1 MTGTTERLAEFVV
14 GLGRDNLPPAVAARA
29 KALILDLVGIAVRA
43 RHDAESTESL
53 ISGAQRMGLDRGPCG
68 VFGDP
73 ARYTMPA
80 AALINGTLA
89 HSLDFDDTHAAA
101 SLHTGAPIAPAAFA
115 AAEACGASGRDALA
129 GIVAGIEVQ
138 TRLGKALVPKAHYA
152 RGYHPTAT
160 CGAFGAAAAAARTM
174 GLPADQVAHA
184 LGIALSQTS
193 GSMAFLVDGAWTKRY
208 QVGHAAMN
216 GTIAASMAAA
226 GFRGPAEPIVGK
238 HGFLRSYAPDPEP
251 ALADAGLGETWETMA
266 VAVKPYPSCR
276 YSHAAMDAVIDIA
289 RSEAVA
295 AEDVEAIEVGLPR
308 TGWDLVGDPQA
319 DKQSPKS
326 TVDGQFSMPFLAAVA
341 LREHG
346 LVWDDYA
353 RHLADPVTLA
363 LCRKVRTRV
372 DDAAEAEFPAHMS
385 ARVTLFT
392 KRDRFERF
400 VAVCKGEPENFLSDG
415 ELRAKFDGLTGPFL
429 PSRRGDRIVELVR
442 TLETVDD
449 IGALLALTRTAAAA
463 AA

>member
-1 MTGTTERLAEFVV
+1 MSGTTERLAGFVA
-14 GLGRDNLPPAVAARA
+14 GLGCDNLPSAVAARA
-29 KALILDLVGIAVRA
+29 KALILDMVGIAVRA
-43 RHDAESTESL
+43 RHDAESTGSL
-53 ISGAQRMGLDRGPCG
+53 ISGVQRLGLDRGPCG

-80 AALINGTLA
+80 AAMINGTLA

-226 GFRGPAEPIVGK
+226 GFQGPAEPIVGK

-251 ALADAGLGETWETMA
+251 ALADAGLGDTWETMA

-289 RSEAVA
+289 RREAVA

-308 TGWDLVGDPQA
+308 TGWDLVGDPQE

-372 DDAAEAEFPAHMS
+372 DDTAEAEFPAHMS
-385 ARVTLFT
+385 ARVALFT

-400 VAVCKGEPENFLSDG
+400 VAVCRGEPENFLSDG

-429 PSRRGDRIVELVR
+429 PSQRADRIVEMVR

-449 IGALLALTRTAAAA
+449 IGILLALTRTAAAA